1 VPQAIVDYHY
11 GLDAERYA
19 FFRIPKIIMTEPYFG
34 TMSTDA
40 KMLYGLMLD
49 RLSLSRENGWV
60 DEDERVYIY
69 FTIEDVCDTLH
80 CKADKAVKL
89 FAELDLVK
97 GFGLIQRI
105 KQGQGKPARIY
116 VMRFLGIEETKTSAN
131 AKSRLRKNRSQEY
144 GKSEVKTSEKPK
156 SALRKN
162 RGQDFG
168 KSEGNN
174 TDKNN
179 TDFSKTDLSI
189 HPVQPSPMDVME
201 GYREQIKTNIEY
213 DHLIRQYPYDDLDE
227 IVDLM
232 LEVLCTQEDFVR
244 IGTKQVFTVLARE
257 RFLKLDSSHIEY
269 VLDCMRNT
277 TSDIRNIKAYLLETL
292 FNASATSG
300 NYYKAKVNHD
310 FHSA

>member
-1 VPQAIVDYHY
+1 MPQAIVDYHY

-19 FFRIPKIIMTEPYFG
+19 FFRIPKIIMTEPYFD

-40 KMLYGLMLD
+40 KMLYGLMLA

-116 VMRFLGIEETKTSAN
+116 VLRYLGVDEAQTSVN
-131 AKSRLRKNRSQEY
+131 TKSRLRKNRSQEL
-144 GKSEVKTSEKPK
+144 GKSEALTTEKPK
-156 SALRKN
+156 SALRKK

-168 KSEGNN
+168 KSESNN
-174 TDKNN
+174 TKKNN

-189 HPVQPSPMDVME
+189 YPAQPSPMDVME
-201 GYREQIKTNIEY
+201 GYRDQIKTNIEY
-213 DHLIRQYPYDDLDE
+213 DYLIRQYPYDDLDE

-232 LEVLCTQEDFVR
+232 LEVLCTQEDFVK
-244 IGTKQVFTVLARE
+244 IGTKQIFTVLARE

>member
-1 VPQAIVDYHY
+1 MPQAIVDYHY

-19 FFRIPKIIMTEPYFG
+19 FFRIPKIIMTEPYFD

-97 GFGLIQRI
+97 GFGLIQ
-105 KQGQGKPARIY
+105 Q
-116 VMRFLGIEETKTSAN
+116 F
-131 AKSRLRKNRSQEY
+131 
-144 GKSEVKTSEKPK
+144 
-156 SALRKN
+156 
-162 RGQDFG
+162 
-168 KSEGNN
+168 
-174 TDKNN
+174 
-179 TDFSKTDLSI
+179 
-189 HPVQPSPMDVME
+189 
-201 GYREQIKTNIEY
+201 
-213 DHLIRQYPYDDLDE
+213 PYDDLDE

-232 LEVLCTQEDFVR
+232 LEVLCTQEDFIK
-244 IGTKQVFTVLARE
+244 IGKKQVYTVLARE

-269 VLDCMRNT
+269 VLDCLRNT
-277 TSDIRNIKAYLLETL
+277 PSDIRNIKAYLLETL

-300 NYYKAKVNHD
+300 NYYKAKVNYD
-310 FHSA
+310 FHGTG